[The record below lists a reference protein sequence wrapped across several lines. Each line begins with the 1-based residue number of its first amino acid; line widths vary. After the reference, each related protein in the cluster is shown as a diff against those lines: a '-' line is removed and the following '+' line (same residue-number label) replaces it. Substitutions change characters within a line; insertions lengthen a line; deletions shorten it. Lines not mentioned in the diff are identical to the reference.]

1 MSTPHTPEFAAMPA
15 PSSAT
20 LLPLGAMLLAG
31 SFSAVAQDAN
41 TQPVKA
47 LKEVVITG
55 QVEEEQGKDSVR
67 ASETRIGKGKQALR
81 DIPQSI
87 TVVTEKLMD
96 DRAQDT
102 FKDALHN
109 TAGVSFQAAEG
120 GEEDIR
126 LRGFSLATTGDIFLD
141 GMRDP
146 AAYDRDTFNH
156 DRVELLRGSASMLFG
171 RGSTGGA
178 ANQVSKQARAFDES
192 EVTTSAGSYNYG
204 RVTGDFNIKTDE
216 DAGLRI
222 NTMVTKADNNGAG
235 AKIDKK
241 GVAANYRF
249 GIGTKDEYSLS
260 LSSLDNNNGMNIGL
274 PWLLTQAGATERTM
288 LNVNPS
294 NNYGLASDYNRSTA
308 NHVTVGHTHRF
319 ADDSELKTQVRNG
332 VYTRDMRTDT
342 LSYAAGTN
350 ATNVSGSTVL
360 NHNNN
365 NSRNKIQDFHG
376 TYAQSDYSRKF
387 TAWGVKHELLTGVDF
402 ALESKNSYAPIG
414 TTAKPSTTVGTPN
427 TDASFDEGSRIIGKS
442 GAFTAD
448 NLGFYAQDLVQVAE
462 HWKVLGGLRY
472 DRMRGNFASYNAT
485 TGALSAEYGQTVGDW
500 SKRLG
505 FLYQPN
511 ELSSYHF
518 SYGTSFNTSADT
530 YSYAANTANTAPEQS
545 RNIEFGA
552 KLDSADKR
560 YSTRWAIFHATKYN
574 ERNTDPDSAAATQ
587 ILSGRRSTAGI
598 ELDVTG
604 MLTNKWEVYGS
615 YMWMP
620 HARVEAAAPC
630 PASGN
635 CTQSANS
642 TNAEG
647 SRPGLTP
654 VHSGSVWTTYQFTPE
669 FRFGGGINFRSEQ
682 YANTSR
688 DVQTR
693 PYATLD
699 LMAEYKFSEKVI
711 LKGNV
716 INVTDKLYAD
726 AVYNGLY
733 LPGSGRN
740 LQASLTVKF

>member
-1 MSTPHTPEFAAMPA
+1 MPTTRPFPSPTPLAANP
-15 PSSAT
+15 AT

-31 SFSAVAQDAN
+31 SFSAVAQDTGTEAVK
-41 TQPVKA
+41 TLKPVTITEKA
-47 LKEVVITG
+47 
-55 QVEEEQGKDSVR
+55 EEAQGKDSVR
-67 ASETRIGKGKQALR
+67 ATTTSIGKGKQELR

-102 FKDALHN
+102 FKDVLHN

-146 AAYDRDTFNH
+146 AFYDRDTFNH

-178 ANQVSKQARAFDES
+178 ANQVTKQARAFDES

-204 RVTGDFNIKTDE
+204 RITGDFNIKTDE

-222 NTMVTKADNNGAG
+222 NTMMTKADNNGAG
-235 AKIDKK
+235 AKINKK

-249 GIGTKDEYSLS
+249 GIGSKDEYSLS
-260 LSSLDNNNGMNIGL
+260 LSSLVNDNGMNIGL

-350 ATNVSGSTVL
+350 ATNVSGSTAL

-365 NSRNKIQDFHG
+365 NTRNKIQDFHG
-376 TYAQSDYSRKF
+376 TYAQSDYSKKF
-387 TAWGVKHELLTGVDF
+387 TAWGFKHELLTGVDF
-402 ALESKNSYAPIG
+402 ALESKNNYAPIG
-414 TTAKPSTTVGTPN
+414 TTAKPSTTVGAPN
-427 TDASFDEGSRIIGKS
+427 TDASFDEGSRIVGKS
-442 GAFTAD
+442 GAFNAD

-485 TGALSAEYGQTVGDW
+485 TGALGPEYGQTVGDW

-530 YSYAANTANTAPEQS
+530 YSYAANTANVAPEQS

-574 ERNTDPDSAAATQ
+574 ERNTDPESATATQ

-604 MLTNKWEVYGS
+604 MLTSKWEVYGS

-620 HARVEAAAPC
+620 HARVEATAPC
-630 PASGN
+630 PTTGN
-635 CTQSANS
+635 CTQAANS

-654 VHSGSVWTTYQFTPE
+654 VHSGSVWSTYQFTPE

>member
-1 MSTPHTPEFAAMPA
+1 MSTPHTPDFAAMPA

-31 SFSAVAQDAN
+31 SFSAVAQEAN
-41 TQPVKA
+41 TQPVKS

-55 QVEEEQGKDSVR
+55 QVEDEQGKDSVR
-67 ASETRIGKGKQALR
+67 ATTTRIGKGKQELR

-96 DRAQDT
+96 DRAQET
-102 FKDALHN
+102 FKEALHN

-146 AAYDRDTFNH
+146 AFYDRDTFNN
-156 DRVELLRGSASMLFG
+156 DRIELLRGSASMLFG

-178 ANQVSKQARAFDES
+178 ANQASKQARAFDDS
-192 EVTTSAGSYNYG
+192 EVTTSLGSYNYR

-216 DAGLRI
+216 NAGLRI
-222 NTMVTKADNNGAG
+222 NTMITRADNNGAG
-235 AKIDKK
+235 AKVDKK
-241 GVAANYRF
+241 GVAVNYRA
-249 GIGTKDEYSLS
+249 GIGEIDEYSLS
-260 LSSLDNNNGMNIGL
+260 LYSLENNNGMNLGV
-274 PWLLTQAGATERTM
+274 PWLTAASGSSERAM
-288 LNVNPS
+288 LNTNPA
-294 NNYGLASDYNRSTA
+294 NNYGLASDYNKSTA
-308 NHVTVGHTHRF
+308 NHITLGHTHRF
-319 ADDSELKTQVRNG
+319 ADDSELKTQVRTG

-342 LSYAAGTN
+342 LAWAAGTN
-350 ATNVSGSTVL
+350 ATNVTNTSVL
-360 NHNNN
+360 NHQNING
-365 NSRNKIQDFHG
+365 RNKIQDFHG
-376 TYAQSDYSRKF
+376 TYAQSDYSSKF
-387 TAWGVKHELLTGVDF
+387 SAWGFKHELLTGVDI
-402 ALESKNSYAPIG
+402 ALEEKNGYLPTG
-414 TTAKPSTTVGTPN
+414 TTNKGSITVGSAN
-427 TDASFDEGSRIIGKS
+427 TDASFNESSRPIGKS
-442 GAFTAD
+442 SSFSAD
-448 NLGFYAQDLVQVAE
+448 NLGAYVQDLVEVAE
-462 HWKVLGGLRY
+462 HWKLLGGLRY
-472 DRMRGNFASYNAT
+472 DRMRGSYATYNET
-485 TGALSAEYGQTVGDW
+485 TGRTTAEYGQTVGNW
-500 SKRLG
+500 SKRAG
-505 FLYQPN
+505 FLYQPD

-530 YSYAANTANTAPEQS
+530 YSYAASTANADPEQS

-560 YSTRWAIFHATKYN
+560 YTTRWAIFHATKYN

-587 ILSGRRSTAGI
+587 VLSGRRSTAGI
-598 ELDVTG
+598 ELDLTG
-604 MLTNKWEVYGS
+604 MLTSKWEIYGS

-620 HARVEAAAPC
+620 HARVDAAAPC
-630 PASGN
+630 PSTGN
-635 CTQSANS
+635 CAQGANT

-654 VHSGSVWTTYQFTPE
+654 VHSGTVWSTYQFTPE

-699 LMAEYKFSEKVI
+699 LMAEYKFSEKVT
-711 LKGNV
+711 LKGNL

-726 AVYNGLY
+726 AVYNGHY
-733 LPGSGRN
+733 LPGAGRN
-740 LQASLTVKF
+740 LQASLNMKF